1 MYIERMAAEGFRN
14 FMMLEAKFDRG
25 INVITGGNAQ
35 GKTNLLEAIFF
46 LSCAKSFRV
55 RGDKDLINFDCSF
68 ARIEADV
75 SALHRETNI
84 EVRLHRDRK
93 RQIFFNGVK
102 QASAAEMPGRLGV
115 VLFNPEDLDIVRGG
129 AASRRRFMD
138 QAICQLRPKYANA
151 LAEYNRLYEHKTRIL
166 RDWREKPSLLETL
179 DDFSLRMAKISS
191 ELIYYR
197 SSWCERLDAEASIM
211 HAEISGVNEKLKLT
225 YKTVSTVDD
234 PRGIKPS
241 ELFPLIL
248 RHQESHRQAEIDS
261 GLCLSGAHKDD
272 IEVEI
277 GGNSAKSF
285 ASQGQVRT
293 AALSLK
299 LAEREISRIDRG
311 DTPVLLLDDVLSE
324 LDERRQD
331 FVLNRI
337 GGGQVFITCC
347 EDKSCM
353 QRMGDRL
360 FYMKSGEITG

>member
-1 MYIERMAAEGFRN
+1 
-14 FMMLEAKFDRG
+14 MMLETGFDKG

-35 GKTNLLEAIFF
+35 GKTNLLEAIYF
-46 LSCAKSFRV
+46 LSCARSFRV
-55 RGDKDLINFDCSF
+55 RGDKDLINFDCNF

-75 SALHRETNI
+75 SALRRDTNI
-84 EVRLHRDRK
+84 EVRMHRERR
-93 RQIFFNGVK
+93 RQIFFNGVR
-102 QASAAEMPGRLGV
+102 QASAAEMPERLGV
-115 VLFNPEDLDIVRGG
+115 VLFSPDDLEIIRGG
-129 AASRRRFMD
+129 PAARRRFMD
-138 QAICQLRPKYANA
+138 QAISQLRPKYANA
-151 LAEYNRLYEHKTRIL
+151 LSEYGRIYEHKTRIL

-197 SSWCERLDAEASIM
+197 SSWCERLDEEASAM
-211 HAEISGVNEKLKLT
+211 HAEISGVNEKLKLS

-234 PRGIKPS
+234 PRGMKPS

-261 GLCLSGAHKDD
+261 GLCLTGAHKDD

-277 GGNSAKSF
+277 GGNSAKTF

-293 AALSLK
+293 AALSMK
-299 LAEREISRIDRG
+299 LAEREISSTDRG

-360 FYMKSGEITG
+360 FYMKNGEITCNL